1 MNTYKKYTCMLGL
14 AIAALT
20 SACDDPDAELT
31 SIDYDRLF
39 SPINL
44 EARVTNRTNVR
55 LSWSEVKGAS
65 SYNIEVFEN
74 DSLTFAG
81 SPVRTIS
88 DVTAAD
94 LPYTISKLE
103 GDMKYSARVQ
113 AVGENISESKWSGVY
128 FKTDTEQI
136 FETIGEDDLEAT
148 TATLRWTAGEAAT
161 EIVLTKENET
171 DEIIHQVTADE
182 IAAGAATVTGLT
194 GETTYTAKLMNGTKV
209 RGTLTFTTLLDLGNA
224 IAVTPEDDFA
234 EVLANA
240 KDGDSFALY
249 PGTYSVKE
257 TTDGVES
264 IAKMVISKSIELKA
278 VRPNDRPVLNGSITL
293 NDGASL
299 LLRQIVM
306 DGTGTDGSQAIV
318 FNTADAA
325 YSSLTIEDCEIKNY
339 TKGVYYLNV
348 AATVDEITI
357 NNSLVHDIE
366 CSGGDMLDSRKGAI
380 KALTLSNSTF
390 YNSCAERD
398 FVRYDD
404 ASSAFAGI
412 TPTITVTHCTLVGI
426 SNSASKRLM
435 YVRFKGNQIVFKNNL
450 IASTAALFS
459 NQAKTDASPEFGKNN
474 YFDAPTA
481 GSIITGSGDTA
492 TLVVEDKDATTLNPG
507 FKDAA
512 NGDFTLS
519 HEDLIYNQVGDPRWY

>member
-1 MNTYKKYTCMLGL
+1 M
-14 AIAALT
+14 
-20 SACDDPDAELT
+20 
-31 SIDYDRLF
+31 
-39 SPINL
+39 
-44 EARVTNRTNVR
+44 
-55 LSWSEVKGAS
+55 
-65 SYNIEVFEN
+65 
-74 DSLTFAG
+74 
-81 SPVRTIS
+81 
-88 DVTAAD
+88 
-94 LPYTISKLE
+94 
-103 GDMKYSARVQ
+103 GD
-113 AVGENISESKWSGVY
+113 
-128 FKTDTEQI
+128 
-136 FETIGEDDLEAT
+136 
-148 TATLRWTAGEAAT
+148 
-161 EIVLTKENET
+161 
-171 DEIIHQVTADE
+171 
-182 IAAGAATVTGLT
+182 
-194 GETTYTAKLMNGTKV
+194 
-209 RGTLTFTTLLDLGNA
+209 A

-240 KDGDSFALY
+240 KDGDAFALY